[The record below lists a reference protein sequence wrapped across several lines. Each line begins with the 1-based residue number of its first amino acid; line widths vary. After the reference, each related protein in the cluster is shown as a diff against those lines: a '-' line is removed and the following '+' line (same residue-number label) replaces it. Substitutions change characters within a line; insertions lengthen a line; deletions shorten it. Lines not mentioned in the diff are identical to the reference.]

1 MAEVVYVLCALA
13 SVACAALLLRG
24 YLRTRSRLL
33 LWSSLCFC
41 GLALNNVLL
50 VIDKVL
56 TGPEID
62 LWLPRSATAAVA
74 ICVMLYGLVWDTE

>member
-13 SVACAALLLRG
+13 SLACAWLLLRG
-24 YLRTRSRLL
+24 YRRTRSRLL

-50 VIDKVL
+50 VVDKVL

-62 LWLPRSATAAVA
+62 LGLWRGATAVAAV
-74 ICVMLYGLVWDTE
+74 CVMLYGLIWDAE